1 MSNKSIV
8 LIFIILVISLAIIGF
23 YFASNSTPLPF
34 NTNQNTPATELNI
47 DNALTEQN
55 QVTTSYASFEGN
67 EFLQKYPELKNIIS
81 STDSEQLTTKLELF
95 LSKLPS
101 SDIKETATFIANSK
115 LSSELYGIANK
126 TLLKHWADISALDAL
141 SFSKTAY
148 TNPFRAS
155 AITYVLEAGCG
166 QAKVINDCL
175 SQLGDPIE
183 FEQHIISISNRF
195 SNNGGFAQSLLWANA
210 LNDEEQ
216 RLEFVQQQGQKWI
229 AKDPEQAFLW
239 SAKQDAFL
247 TVADQAIEALVET
260 DAWLAYNLVTQTAD
274 THSEKRSRLY
284 EAIVN
289 KLINDGDFLT
299 LASILESSS
308 QHEVVAKLARKWVEV
323 DPEAA
328 LVWALNYEDFHSLSL
343 RAIDKLTETDYQK
356 AFELSL
362 SVPDHRNG
370 LRKNMFNSIFS
381 ELAQNDDFGSIQT
394 LLKRLPRSENI
405 EDYYPTFID
414 QWSWADPQSAA
425 NAVLLLPQSEQQTQQ
440 LNKTFQTWSEKDPQA
455 ALSKLNTLSNNTVKE
470 NVTSGILQGW
480 GISNIEEAITWTTSQ
495 SSSESLDNSITQAS
509 LRLVKINEDKSVA
522 RKLANTINNQGL
534 RSSTLEAIESHVF
547 SDLDEF

>member
-23 YFASNSTPLPF
+23 YFASNSTPLPA

-47 DNALTEQN
+47 DNALTKQK

-81 STDSEQLTTKLELF
+81 STDSAQLATKLGLF

-101 SDIKETATFIANSK
+101 SDTKETAYFIANSK
-115 LSSELYGIANK
+115 LSPELYNTAN
-126 TLLKHWADISALDAL
+126 TILIQHWAGISTSDAL
-141 SFSKTAY
+141 SFSKAEY

-166 QAKVINDCL
+166 QAKAINDCL

-183 FEQHIISISNRF
+183 FEQHIFSISNRF

-229 AKDPEQAFLW
+229 TVDPEQAFLW

-308 QHEVVAKLARKWVEV
+308 QHEVVAKLARKCCLLYTSPSPR
-323 DPEAA
+323 D
-328 LVWALNYEDFHSLSL
+328 LSTS
-343 RAIDKLTETDYQK
+343 RMP
-356 AFELSL
+356 S
-362 SVPDHRNG
+362 
-370 LRKNMFNSIFS
+370 
-381 ELAQNDDFGSIQT
+381 
-394 LLKRLPRSENI
+394 
-405 EDYYPTFID
+405 
-414 QWSWADPQSAA
+414 SA
-425 NAVLLLPQSEQQTQQ
+425 
-440 LNKTFQTWSEKDPQA
+440 
-455 ALSKLNTLSNNTVKE
+455 
-470 NVTSGILQGW
+470 
-480 GISNIEEAITWTTSQ
+480 
-495 SSSESLDNSITQAS
+495 
-509 LRLVKINEDKSVA
+509 
-522 RKLANTINNQGL
+522 
-534 RSSTLEAIESHVF
+534 
-547 SDLDEF
+547 

>member
-23 YFASNSTPLPF
+23 YFASNSTPLPG
-34 NTNQNTPATELNI
+34 NTNQNTSTTELNI

-81 STDSEQLTTKLELF
+81 SADSEQLTTKLELF

-195 SNNGGFAQSLLWANA
+195 SNNSNFAQSLLWANA

-216 RLEFVQQQGQKWI
+216 
-229 AKDPEQAFLW
+229 D
-239 SAKQDAFL
+239 S
-247 TVADQAIEALVET
+247 
-260 DAWLAYNLVTQTAD
+260 
-274 THSEKRSRLY
+274 
-284 EAIVN
+284 
-289 KLINDGDFLT
+289 
-299 LASILESSS
+299 
-308 QHEVVAKLARKWVEV
+308 
-323 DPEAA
+323 
-328 LVWALNYEDFHSLSL
+328 
-343 RAIDKLTETDYQK
+343 
-356 AFELSL
+356 
-362 SVPDHRNG
+362 
-370 LRKNMFNSIFS
+370 
-381 ELAQNDDFGSIQT
+381 
-394 LLKRLPRSENI
+394 
-405 EDYYPTFID
+405 
-414 QWSWADPQSAA
+414 
-425 NAVLLLPQSEQQTQQ
+425 
-440 LNKTFQTWSEKDPQA
+440 
-455 ALSKLNTLSNNTVKE
+455 
-470 NVTSGILQGW
+470 
-480 GISNIEEAITWTTSQ
+480 
-495 SSSESLDNSITQAS
+495 
-509 LRLVKINEDKSVA
+509 
-522 RKLANTINNQGL
+522 
-534 RSSTLEAIESHVF
+534 
-547 SDLDEF
+547 